1 MAFKYEN
8 GKVIQVSMPHITGED
23 AKKMLNAKV
32 PKEFVAK
39 VVEFREGLKSNK
51 TVLTMKVIN
60 FLNDWLKKHI
70 LGTDKNYSDFLSSKG
85 LK

>member
-32 PKEFVAK
+32 PKELVKRIRAK
-39 VVEFREGLKSNK
+39 KFITEAA
-51 TVLTMKVIN
+51 
-60 FLNDWLKKHI
+60 
-70 LGTDKNYSDFLSSKG
+70 
-85 LK
+85 

>member
-23 AKKMLNAKV
+23 AKKMLNATV

-39 VVEFREGLKSNK
+39 VKAKKFI
-51 TVLTMKVIN
+51 TVAA
-60 FLNDWLKKHI
+60 
-70 LGTDKNYSDFLSSKG
+70 
-85 LK
+85 